1 MRLNELKDNAGS
13 RKLRVR
19 VGRGIGS
26 GMGKQAGRGGKG
38 QTARSGVRLA
48 GFEGGQMPL
57 HRRLPKRG
65 FNKRNRK
72 VWNEINLGR
81 LQEAVDAGRLDAGKP
96 VDVAALV
103 AAGLARRTLDGVRLL
118 GEGELKA
125 GLKLTV
131 NHATATAKA
140 AVEKAGG
147 SVTLIVKKVLAAD
160 EAKRKKI
167 CGKEGRSRQA
177 QGCRER
183 GMRGRELLVPN
194 RWPATRG
201 ATLAG
206 RLSAS
211 HLGGRRGAEEGAA
224 IPALGQGE
232 LQWFRP
238 PSN

>member
-1 MRLNELKDNAGS
+1 MRLNELKDNQGS

-72 VWNEINLGR
+72 EWNEINLGR
-81 LQEAVDAGRLDAGKP
+81 LQEAVDAGRLDAKKP
-96 VDVAALV
+96 VDLASLV
-103 AAGLARRTLDGVRLL
+103 AAGLVRRPLDGVRLL

-125 GLKLTV
+125 GLKFTV

-140 AVEKAGG
+140 AIEKAGG

-160 EAKRKKI
+160 EAKRKKTAAKKAAA
-167 CGKEGRSRQA
+167 GK
-177 QGCRER
+177 
-183 GMRGRELLVPN
+183 PKT
-194 RWPATRG
+194 AT
-201 ATLAG
+201 
-206 RLSAS
+206 AS
-211 HLGGRRGAEEGAA
+211 EE
-224 IPALGQGE
+224 
-232 LQWFRP
+232 
-238 PSN
+238 